1 MKNTFKLKVILFSS
15 VALLSLRTPASL
27 AEEAAD
33 CSTSLCETLWH
44 IQQSELLASTMIKQ
58 GRLLQELVKKSVS
71 DKQKLMPLADEQAV
85 LLNMVVD
92 ALRERNALLRRALD
106 ERGLDYGQ
114 IFVATDLAD
123 EAGGVVSLARDPI
136 LEDPREVLPNEK
148 AGK

>member
-1 MKNTFKLKVILFSS
+1 
-15 VALLSLRTPASL
+15 
-27 AEEAAD
+27 
-33 CSTSLCETLWH
+33 
-44 IQQSELLASTMIKQ
+44 MIKQ